1 MDIHTPKPWHGVR
14 EFLKEYAIIVVGVL
28 TALAAEQLV
37 SSLDWQAKLREARQ
51 GLSEELAE
59 NLGKSEV
66 RIRVAPCIDQRL
78 DALAVIVDQAAR
90 TGKLPALPVPDG
102 PPYNSWATGVWQSAL
117 SAQTVSHM
125 PASELRT
132 YTRVYQVI
140 ERIEASGPQEVAVW
154 TTLFGLAGP
163 GRAFDA
169 ADARTYREAIGQAR
183 TLNGLSAGFGVRARQ
198 LVDAHHLPYDAEMFH
213 QRVDR
218 FPLGETA
225 CETFKGNPPPTY
237 GASPA
242 ADFPDVA
249 RNNPIH

>member
-1 MDIHTPKPWHGVR
+1 MDIHTPKPWHGAR
-14 EFLKEYAIIVVGVL
+14 EFLKEYVIIVVGVL
-28 TALAAEQLV
+28 TALGAEQLV
-37 SSLDWQAKLREARQ
+37 SALDWQAKLREARQ

-59 NLGKSEV
+59 DLGKAEV

-78 DALAVIVDQAAR
+78 DALAVIVDQAVR
-90 TGKLPALPVPDG
+90 TGKLPALPTPAG

-125 PASELRT
+125 PADELRT

-140 ERIEASGPQEVAVW
+140 ARIEASGPQEETVW

-169 ADARTYREAIGQAR
+169 ADAQTYRGAIGQAR
-183 TLNGLSAGFGVRARQ
+183 TLNGLSAGFGVRAHQ
-198 LVDAHHLPYDAEMFH
+198 LVDAHHLPYDSKSYH
-213 QRVDR
+213 QRVDQY
-218 FPLGETA
+218 PLGQTA
-225 CETFKGNPPPTY
+225 CETFKGSPPATY

-242 ADFPDVA
+242 ADFPEVA
-249 RNNPIH
+249 RSKPIR